1 MNRFQRIALVFLL
14 ALTHFCGTS
23 RVYAD
28 SDRPSEIVIGIVT
41 NQFYTDLKKQE
52 AVLNLAHEVSL
63 KLGSINSILVPLDS
77 GAEGRTWTPKVNNFI
92 INPVKLKL
100 RQGTSQTASA
110 INYFKKLN
118 QQFVIISTEDQISD
132 SSNPSVWQHLIEL
145 QPSKSKLVLV
155 GSSTLP
161 TDIQETLRTSNFSN
175 GNETGVKKSLFATF
189 LANTNSNFTFFLVS
203 VVIVILLVAQL
214 TTQRITN
221 KVRAKVDQ
229 ILKRL
234 SDQTKL
240 AADFAATISH
250 DVQSIRHSV
259 HASSEA
265 IASVAA
271 RSGDSGRGAKG
282 GATVPQNTNADSN
295 GTLTE
300 LVRLSQSIKPVIEAQ
315 ERSLK
320 GYSDLIVTE
329 NAKLKQ
335 SLAESRADIKRFDET
350 VLTFA
355 RLLFRTSNDSLSDN
369 AVRRNSDYMLGRL
382 KRYFERAGLDV
393 ILPVVGEEF
402 QDELYT
408 VVGTKPPTN
417 QFPHMSVISVDE
429 IGIRRGENI
438 LEKAKVIVAVEGSK

>member
-14 ALTHFCGTS
+14 ALAHFCGTS

-41 NQFYTDLKKQE
+41 NQFERDLKKQE

-77 GAEGRTWTPKVNNFI
+77 GAEGRTWMPKVNNFI
-92 INPVKLKL
+92 INPVKL

-118 QQFVIISTEDQISD
+118 QQFVIITTEDEFSN

-161 TDIQETLRTSNFSN
+161 TDIQETLKTLNFSN
-175 GNETGVKKSLFATF
+175 GNETGVEKSVFATF
-189 LANTNSNFTFFLVS
+189 LSNTKSNFTFFLVS
-203 VVIVILLVAQL
+203 IVTVILLVAQV

-221 KVRAKVDQ
+221 KVRFKVDQ

-234 SDQTKL
+234 SDQTKFS
-240 AADFAATISH
+240 ADFAATISH

-265 IASVAA
+265 IASVAG
-271 RSGDSGRGAKG
+271 RTGDSGRGAKG
-282 GATVPQNTNADSN
+282 GATVPQNANADSN

-369 AVRRNSDYMLGRL
+369 SVRKNSDYMLGRL